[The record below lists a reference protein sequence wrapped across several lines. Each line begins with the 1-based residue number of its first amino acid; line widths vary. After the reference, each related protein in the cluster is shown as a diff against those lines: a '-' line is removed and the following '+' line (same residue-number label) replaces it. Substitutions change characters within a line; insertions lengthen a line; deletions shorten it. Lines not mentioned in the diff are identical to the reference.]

1 MYNIYIYKKIYRHG
15 GREGGRQAGT
25 HDEGKEEKSRED

>member
-15 GREGGRQAGT
+15 GREGGRQAGR
-25 HDEGKEEKSRED
+25 HDEGKKEKSRED